1 MKRHHCIL
9 FLAAWMALSAAAT
22 AAPPPAPA
30 PAPPGDDPV
39 AQNVFPPE
47 LIMRHGGEIGLDAEQ
62 RTAIKDAVLQ
72 AQTKFLGAQW
82 EAQEETTKLVHLL
95 QARPVDEKAVLSQA
109 DRLMDLERQIKKT
122 QLSLLVRLKNLLT
135 PAQQARLAD
144 LRRAAD

>member
-1 MKRHHCIL
+1 MKRHHAIL
-9 FLAAWMALSAAAT
+9 LLAAWIALATAAT
-22 AAPPPAPA
+22 AAPPAPP
-30 PAPPGDDPV
+30 PAPPADDPI

-47 LIMRHGGEIGLDAEQ
+47 LIMKHGGEIGLDAEQ

-72 AQTKFLGAQW
+72 AQTKFLNAQW
-82 EAQEETTKLVHLL
+82 EAQEETTKLIHLL

-135 PAQQARLAD
+135 PAQQTRLAD
-144 LRRAAD
+144 LRRAGD